1 MDLTLLTRS
10 HINACSL
17 GQTIDKQLYD
27 DIGKFYTSDIAQTVR
42 RILTLREK
50 EVLENISK
58 HNGGGDSRLSVSRLV

>member
-27 DIGKFYTSDIAQTVR
+27 DIGKFYTLDIAQTVR
-42 RILTLREK
+42 RILISREK
-50 EVLENISK
+50 GLLEDTPND
-58 HNGGGDSRLSVSRLV
+58 NGGGDSRLSVSRLV